1 MSSSVPRGV
10 LASEAA
16 RSVIAR
22 LRAEGDLRDRE
33 AKRRIATAE
42 SDAGGGRLSVVER
55 AVLCREAP
63 IAVTEEVAALL
74 YVLTRRGGGRIVE
87 FGGSLGI
94 STIHLAA
101 GLLDH
106 GQGSLIT
113 TEIDPVKAGA
123 LSANLSEAGLA
134 EIVEVRVGDAMET
147 LRSLPG
153 TVDLLCLDG
162 WNELYLP
169 VLQLVAPRLS
179 PDALVVADLSADD
192 PDLEPYLRHVRGADS
207 AWMSVTLP
215 LDAGVE
221 LSLARPSAGQ
231 SSPSRCAASG
241 SIGASRFH
249 SVSIASPADT
259 VEMPQSP

>member
-1 MSSSVPRGV
+1 MSSSVPCGV
-10 LASEAA
+10 LASDAA

-22 LRAEGDLRDRE
+22 LRAEGDVRDQE

-42 SDAGGGRLSVVER
+42 SDASGPRRLGVVER

-74 YVLTRRGGGRIVE
+74 YVLARRGGGRIVE

-101 GLLDH
+101 GLMDH

-207 AWMSVTLP
+207 AWMSVMLP

-221 LSLARPSAGQ
+221 VSLPAAG
-231 SSPSRCAASG
+231 
-241 SIGASRFH
+241 
-249 SVSIASPADT
+249 
-259 VEMPQSP
+259 

>member
-1 MSSSVPRGV
+1 MWSSSAGGV
-10 LASEAA
+10 LESDAA

-22 LRAEGDLRDRE
+22 LRVDGDLRDRE
-33 AKRRIATAE
+33 AKRRIAE
-42 SDAGGGRLSVVER
+42 RVDANGRRLSVVER
-55 AVLCREAP
+55 AELCRNAP

-74 YVLTRRGGGRIVE
+74 YVLARRGGGCAVE

-101 GLLDH
+101 GLKDH
-106 GQGSLIT
+106 GRGSLIT
-113 TEIDPVKAGA
+113 TEIDPVKASA

-134 EIVEVRVGDAMET
+134 EIVEVRVGDALET

-153 TVDLLCLDG
+153 PVDLLCLDG
-162 WNELYLP
+162 WNELYLS

-179 PDALVVADLSADD
+179 ADALVVADLSADD
-192 PDLEPYLRHVRGADS
+192 PDLKPYLRHVRDAYG

-221 LSLARPSAGQ
+221 VSF
-231 SSPSRCAASG
+231 SREG
-241 SIGASRFH
+241 RR
-249 SVSIASPADT
+249 
-259 VEMPQSP
+259 